1 MEECMRPSW
10 QSAMC
15 CIAFLLLQAIAPSA
29 FAGDN
34 AATPQS
40 DPPKAAEPDKS
51 NPGPI
56 TSAPSTGSSAAPSA
70 GPQVTEQKFDA
81 WTLQCSTDKA
91 MKPPCQIMYRLTS
104 PDQKQVFLV
113 ISMARSAENKVGM
126 QMALPLGF
134 SIQAGVKI
142 GFGGKY
148 STMAKVS
155 RCTNQGCLVE
165 GLCPPGMLD
174 ALLKEKSGKV
184 SIRMM
189 QGNMAELPISLGGFS
204 AAYRAM
210 QANNG

>member
-1 MEECMRPSW
+1 MRQSW
-10 QSAMC
+10 QSAIG
-15 CIAFLLLQAIAPSA
+15 CIAFLLLQAVAPSA
-29 FAGDN
+29 FGGDN
-34 AATPQS
+34 AAAPQS
-40 DPPKAAEPDKS
+40 DPSKALETDKN
-51 NPGPI
+51 NP
-56 TSAPSTGSSAAPSA
+56 APVSPAPLAGSAAASPA
-70 GPQVTEQKFDA
+70 DPQVTEQKFDA

-91 MKPPCQIMYRLTS
+91 LKPPCQIMYRLTS
-104 PDQKQVFLV
+104 PDQKQVFMV

-142 GFGGKY
+142 GFGAKY

-189 QGNMAELPISLGGFS
+189 QGNTAELPISLGGFS

-210 QANNG
+210 EANNG